1 MHRLAAG
8 NVPPG
13 ASSPRT
19 QKSFQTDVSPGGY
32 SSLARRFLE
41 ISRNTEF
48 HEFSNIQASNSIIHQ
63 PLLSN
68 TKKNN
73 RVQLP

>member
-32 SSLARRFLE
+32 SSLARRFLVVKFQ
-41 ISRNTEF
+41 IAKTF
-48 HEFSNIQASNSIIHQ
+48 PMATFY
-63 PLLSN
+63 PFKLGF
-68 TKKNN
+68 
-73 RVQLP
+73 